1 MAERPDGGIE
11 VEDCAQISR
20 AVSAVL
26 DVEDPIASEYTL
38 EVSSPAST
46 GR

>member
-1 MAERPDGGIE
+1 LRGSA
-11 VEDCAQISR
+11 

-26 DVEDPIASEYTL
+26 DVEDPISGEYVL
-38 EVSSPAST
+38 EVSSPGST